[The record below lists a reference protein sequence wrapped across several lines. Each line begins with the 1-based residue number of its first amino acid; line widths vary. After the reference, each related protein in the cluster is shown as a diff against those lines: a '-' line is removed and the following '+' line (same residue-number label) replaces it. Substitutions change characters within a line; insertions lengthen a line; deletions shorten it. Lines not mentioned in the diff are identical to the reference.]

1 MQRQFT
7 IRNYKRRRA
16 LCPARPEERIT
27 VTSACARC
35 ILTFLLTLLSA
46 ASLFADRTA
55 PSALGAVYTPQATTF
70 SIWSPDTDDVKLS
83 LQGEAQ
89 LLPMTR
95 LPDTDEYTDVY
106 SITVPG
112 DHHLKRYNYRVK
124 GQTVRDPYGVMVEPA
139 SNNNIVVDLS
149 KTEPVDGWTPSPPL
163 AEREDAIIYEVNV
176 HDFTIDPSSGVPD
189 LKRGK
194 FLGMVEH
201 GTRFQDRPTGI
212 DHLIDL
218 GVTHIQIMP
227 MFDFRACSAL
237 TSPNPSNCYSWG
249 YDPQN
254 YNVPEENYSQFP
266 NDPVARIRELK
277 TMINEFHK
285 SGIRVIMDVVYN
297 HVPIVANGRD
307 DVFGNITKRYF
318 LPRDISGAGKSL
330 DGGVPMV
337 SRMIRD
343 SLEHWVRE
351 YHIDGF
357 RFDLMGVFR
366 YLNVGEWA
374 SYLNAKYPDRTL
386 LIYGEPYA
394 AGDGTVNGALSGDL
408 SERDQVRQGTVAF
421 ISADHVGVFNTSYRD
436 AIRGGDLNGGGTG
449 GYMFNQGNA
458 FDEIQ
463 PGSRGSIRFSNKP
476 YQPLGN
482 LFDRMFG
489 VRPGQSIN
497 YISVHDNLC
506 LRDRIL
512 AWAGQHGRANDAGYL
527 TRIQEF
533 GTGIIFTSQGIPFIS
548 EGDEFLRDKGG
559 NANSFDVAAPNIIN
573 WNLRVAHE
581 DVFNYVKNVVAL
593 RRAHRAFRMTSWEE
607 VNRNIKT
614 TLPRSEVLVNDI
626 KAATS
631 GDSWNEILVIYNSGA
646 DFQFQLPAGTWQ
658 VAMERSQPV
667 DQERAVTGFVVAE
680 GTAVTVLHR

>member
-1 MQRQFT
+1 MQNGRFVREFLGRCLLAAAFT
-7 IRNYKRRRA
+7 
-16 LCPARPEERIT
+16 T
-27 VTSACARC
+27 G
-35 ILTFLLTLLSA
+35 LTGA
-46 ASLFADRTA
+46 ATA
-55 PSALGAVYTPQATTF
+55 SSSLGAVYTPQATTF

-89 LLPMTR
+89 LLPMAR
-95 LPDTDEYTDVY
+95 LPDTDEHTDVY

-112 DHHLKRYNYRVK
+112 DHHLKRYNYCVN

-149 KTEPVDGWTPSPPL
+149 KTQPVAGWAPSPAL

-189 LKRGK
+189 PKRGK

-201 GTRFQDRPTGI
+201 GTRFQNRPTGI
-212 DHLIDL
+212 DHLVDL
-218 GVTHIQIMP
+218 GVTHVQIMP

-237 TSPNPSNCYSWG
+237 SSPNPPNCYSWG

-266 NDPVARIRELK
+266 SDPIARIRELK

-297 HVPIVANGRD
+297 HVPVGANGRD
-307 DVFGNITKRYF
+307 DAFGNITNRYF
-318 LPRDISGAGKSL
+318 LPRDISGAGRSL

-337 SRMIRD
+337 SQMIRD
-343 SLEHWVRE
+343 SLEYWVRE
-351 YHIDGF
+351 YHVDGF

-374 SYLNAKYPDRTL
+374 RYLNAKYPDRVL

-394 AGDGTVNGALSGDL
+394 GGDGTVNGALSGDL

-421 ISADHVGVFNTSYRD
+421 IGADQVGVFNTSYRD
-436 AIRGGDLNGGGTG
+436 AIRGGDLNGGGAG

-458 FDEIQ
+458 FSEIQ
-463 PGSRGSIRFSNKP
+463 PGSRGSIRFSNQP

-489 VRPGQSIN
+489 ARPDQSIN

-512 AWAGQHGRANDAGYL
+512 AWAGQNGRANDAGYL
-527 TRIQEF
+527 SRIQEF
-533 GTGIIFTSQGIPFIS
+533 GTGIILTSQGIPFLS
-548 EGDEFLRDKGG
+548 EGDEFLRDKSG
-559 NANSFDVAAPNIIN
+559 NPNSFNAEAPNVIH
-573 WNLRVAHE
+573 WDLRVTHE
-581 DVFNYVKNVVAL
+581 DVLAYVKNAVAL
-593 RRAHRAFRMTSWEE
+593 RRAHGGFRMTSWEE
-607 VNRNIKT
+607 VNRNIVT
-614 TLPRSEVLVNDI
+614 TLPRSDVLVNDI
-626 KAATS
+626 KAAAS
-631 GDSWNEILVIYNSGA
+631 GDSWSEILVIYNCG
-646 DFQFQLPAGTWQ
+646 DNFQFQLPAGTWQ

-667 DQERAVTGFVVAE
+667 NHDRKVMGSVVAE
-680 GTAVTVLHR
+680 GTAVTLLHR

>member
-1 MQRQFT
+1 MRYRRFVREVLGICLLAAAFT
-7 IRNYKRRRA
+7 AGISGVA
-16 LCPARPEERIT
+16 T
-27 VTSACARC
+27 
-35 ILTFLLTLLSA
+35 
-46 ASLFADRTA
+46 AS
-55 PSALGAVYTPQATTF
+55 SSLGAAYSPQATTF
-70 SIWSPDTDDVKLS
+70 SIWSPDSDDVKLS

-95 LPDTDEYTDVY
+95 VPDTDEYTDIY
-106 SITVPG
+106 SVTVPG
-112 DHHLKRYNYRVK
+112 DHHLKSYTYRVK
-124 GQTVRDPYGVMVEPA
+124 GQTIRDPYGVMVESA
-139 SNNNIVVDLS
+139 SNSNIVIDLS
-149 KTEPVDGWTPSPPL
+149 KTEPVDGWAASPPL
-163 AEREDAIIYEVNV
+163 AERVDAIIYEVNV
-176 HDFTIDPSSGVPD
+176 HDFTIDPSSGVSEP
-189 LKRGK
+189 KRGK

-201 GTRFQDRPTGI
+201 GARFQDRPTGI
-212 DHLIDL
+212 DHLVDL
-218 GVTHIQIMP
+218 GVTHVQIMP
-227 MFDFRACSAL
+227 MFDFRACSQL
-237 TSPNPSNCYSWG
+237 SSPNPPNCYSWG

-266 NDPVARIRELK
+266 NDPIERIRELK

-297 HVPIVANGRD
+297 HVPIVANGQD
-307 DVFGNITKRYF
+307 DVFGNITNAYF

-343 SLEHWVRE
+343 SLEYWVRE

-366 YLNVGEWA
+366 YLNVGDWA
-374 SYLNAKYPDRTL
+374 SYLNSTYPDRTL

-394 AGDGTVNGALSGDL
+394 AGDGTVHDALSGDL
-408 SERDQVRQGTVAF
+408 SERDQVRQATVAF
-421 ISADHVGVFNTSYRD
+421 ISADQVGVFNTSYRD
-436 AIRGGDLNGGGTG
+436 AIRGSDLNGGGTG
-449 GYMFNQGNA
+449 GYIFNQGNA
-458 FDEIQ
+458 VGEIQ

-489 VRPGQSIN
+489 ARPDQSVN

-512 AWAGQHGRANDAGYL
+512 AWAGQHSRADDSGYL

-533 GTGIIFTSQGIPFIS
+533 GNGIILTSQGIPFIS
-548 EGDEFLRDKGG
+548 EGDEFLRDKNG
-559 NANSFDVAAPNIIN
+559 NSNSFNVEAPNVIK
-573 WNLRVAHE
+573 WELRVTHE
-581 DVFNYVKNVVAL
+581 DVFNYFKNTVAL

-607 VNRNIKT
+607 INRNIST
-614 TLPRSEVLVNDI
+614 TLPRGDVLVNDI
-626 KAATS
+626 KAAAS
-631 GDSWNEILVIYNSGA
+631 GDSWSEVLVIYNSGS
-646 DFQFQLPAGTWQ
+646 DFQFPLPAGTWQ

-667 DQERAVTGFVVAE
+667 DQERTVTGSVIAE